1 MEVVPA
7 HLLNRIFKL
16 TYMSNKDNSQPRPTP
31 RPEPQPLPRPKEREV
46 YENEVPDWDRGGT
59 RGGDRVPTIPP
70 KK

>member
-1 MEVVPA
+1 
-7 HLLNRIFKL
+7 
-16 TYMSNKDNSQPRPTP
+16 MSNKDNSQPRPTP
-31 RPEPQPLPRPKEREV
+31 MPEPQPLPRPKEREV